1 LYPCRKKAIN
11 RPHILNFGKK
21 KKQIQNV
28 KFCRKRSLESESVM
42 DGNSSAHAAAGCFQC
57 LFFEQLEQ

>member
-1 LYPCRKKAIN
+1 
-11 RPHILNFGKK
+11 LNFGKK